1 MLSSSRERI
10 SIHIGG
16 SETHQPIKEYTSG
29 IKAKI
34 LYLIIEVSWRFC
46 FIDQEKTIP
55 PRDYAYRDIVGENM
69 QLNILYPT
77 S

>member
-29 IKAKI
+29 IKAPKDLI
-34 LYLIIEVSWRFC
+34 LDNRGFMEVLLYRSG
-46 FIDQEKTIP
+46 E
-55 PRDYAYRDIVGENM
+55 DY
-69 QLNILYPT
+69 
-77 S
+77 SS